1 VAVADPKLANSIAQI
16 PGLSLKLISDSS
28 TQNVYRAIREHMT
41 SLIPELI
48 PAEMDSTRLGLAH
61 SLSRHKLKFSPDKV
75 DTMIIQSIASLDV
88 LDKQLNTYAMRVKE
102 WYGWHFP
109 ELAKILNDNLAYS
122 KVVLKMGFRTN
133 ARETDLSGI
142 LPEEIEAAV
151 KAAAEISM
159 GTEITDEDLEATGA
173 LAEQVVDLTEY
184 AQSSSQPESLANF
197 SQASPKPWQLPLHTY
212 ASTCTQP
219 DCARWRAR
227 RRAPHCARWFAH
239 EPRQVARFDHPDS
252 RC

>member
-1 VAVADPKLANSIAQI
+1 VYARAPNLEGKPTTLTSSAVAVADPKLANAIAQV

-28 TQNVYRAIREHMT
+28 TQDVYRAIREHMT
-41 SLIPELI
+41 SLVPDLI

-109 ELAKILNDNLAYS
+109 ELAKILNDNLAFS

-159 GTEITDEDLEATGA
+159 GTEITDEDLEATSA

-184 AQSSSQPESLANF
+184 VRSTSDSHTFANPSQTSS
-197 SQASPKPWQLPLHTY
+197 KPRQLPFYSY
-212 ASTCTQP
+212 AGTCSQP
-219 DCARWRAR
+219 DCACR
-227 RRAPHCARWFAH
+227 
-239 EPRQVARFDHPDS
+239 
-252 RC
+252 